1 MCHLTKK
8 NFLALEAVFQKT
20 EFLPEP
26 KSSLDVEEEQVV
38 SSKPLKSV
46 AKNDDSRTQETSTM
60 PESSTSNSNPDLY
73 AEFRTRSGRHVKAV
87 ERYGCPIDNS
97 ENVSFVECFSCEAVP
112 NSLEEVKRSQSRD
125 EWLEAMTKEFNS
137 LVDNK
142 TWELCE
148 LPAHKKTLGGRWVF
162 ALKKD
167 ENGEIVKYKARYVAK
182 GFNQIFGSDY
192 LEAFA
197 PTAKLSSIRMLLAL
211 ATHFHCEVFQ
221 FYVSST
227 YLNADLEEDVYVGQP
242 PGFEI
247 PGKGSKLVCK
257 LFKGLYGLKQAGRCW
272 NRTLDKFLTE
282 FGLTRSMIDSCCY
295 SRSDLSGNR
304 LFICVW
310 VDDMIYFST
319 SSDLAE
325 SFKKCFFEKFKI
337 EDKGSMKWFL
347 GVSVDQSPGKITFSQ
362 KSYILDLLSCF
373 RVSDCNP
380 CDLPMTA
387 NTRIDKSSC
396 PDLESDTFKDL
407 SKIRSLHMSLV
418 GKSNYL
424 SVVSRPDLSFV
435 VSSLSQVLKNPSH
448 DHWLL
453 AKKSSS
459 LLEGHL

>member
-1 MCHLTKK
+1 MKSLSDMVTLTILTIRIIQLLVRLVIREMCHLTKK
-8 NFLALEAVFQKT
+8 NFLVLEAVLRKT
-20 EFLPEP
+20 EFLPETE
-26 KSSLDVEEEQVV
+26 SSLDVEEEQGV

-46 AKNDDSRTQETSTM
+46 AENDDSCMRETSPE
-60 PESSTSNSNPDLY
+60 PESSASNSNPQLY
-73 AEFRTRSGRHVKAV
+73 TEIRTRSGRHVKAV

-97 ENVSFVECFSCEAVP
+97 ENVSFVECFSCEEVP

-125 EWLEAMTKEFNS
+125 ERLEAMTKEFNS
-137 LVDNK
+137 LADNK

-148 LPAHKKTLGGRWVF
+148 LLAHKKSKGGRWVF

-167 ENGEIVKYKARYVAK
+167 QNGEIVKYKARYVAK
-182 GFNQIFGSDY
+182 GSNQIFGSDY
-192 LEAFA
+192 LGTFA

-221 FYVSST
+221 FEVSSA
-227 YLNADLEEDVYVGQP
+227 YLNADLEEDVYVEQP
-242 PGFEI
+242 PRFET
-247 PGKGSKLVCK
+247 PGKGSKLILK
-257 LFKGLYGLKQAGRCW
+257 LLKGLYDLKQDGRCW
-272 NRTLDKFLTE
+272 NRTLDKFSTE

-295 SRSDLSGNR
+295 SKSDLSGNR

-310 VDDMIYFST
+310 VDDIIYFST

-325 SFKKCFFEKFKI
+325 SFKKCFSEKFKI

-373 RVSDCNP
+373 GMSDCNP
-380 CDLPMTA
+380 CDLPTTA

-407 SKIRSLHMSLV
+407 SKTRSLSMSLV
-418 GKSNYL
+418 EKLN
-424 SVVSRPDLSFV
+424 
-435 VSSLSQVLKNPSH
+435 
-448 DHWLL
+448 
-453 AKKSSS
+453 
-459 LLEGHL
+459 